1 MPITAATDPVG
12 MLSQRQGPAMTG
24 AGAGAAPDPSAQP
37 PGTNVGQPSPQQQ
50 TPEMAQ
56 LAQLTQRLL
65 MQQRGTQYASKMIR
79 QLGMQIKSVMKSQF
93 LQSPAAMEKLAKAL
107 THMDAAAAE
116 LAKTMDSSGPA
127 LSSAVADLTMPPE
140 GGQAPPPVRPSAPS
154 YPLANAA

>member
-24 AGAGAAPDPSAQP
+24 AGAGGAPNQSAQP
-37 PGTNVGQPSPQQQ
+37 PGTNLGQGSPNGP
-50 TPEMAQ
+50 TPEMQQ

-65 MQQRGTQYASKMIR
+65 MQQKGTEYASKMIR
-79 QLGMQIKSVMKSQF
+79 QLGMQLKSVMKSQF
-93 LQSPAAMEKLAKAL
+93 MQSPKAMEKLAKAL
-107 THMDAAAAE
+107 SHMDAAASE
-116 LAKTMDSSGPA
+116 LNSSMDSSGPA

-140 GGQAPPPVRPSAPS
+140 GGQPAPPVRPTAPA